1 LRAQLQAISNAPKLP
16 AATEKRDIQ
25 LSEQKFSSNR
35 QRALDF
41 AKNVPKPKVRLL
53 PVYIMHRTATSVLF
67 GVINCGS

>member
-1 LRAQLQAISNAPKLP
+1 LPTQLQAISNAPKLP
-16 AATEKRDIQ
+16 AAAEKRDIQ

-53 PVYIMHRTATSVLF
+53 RVYIMHRTVPSVLF
-67 GVINCGS
+67 GVVTCEC